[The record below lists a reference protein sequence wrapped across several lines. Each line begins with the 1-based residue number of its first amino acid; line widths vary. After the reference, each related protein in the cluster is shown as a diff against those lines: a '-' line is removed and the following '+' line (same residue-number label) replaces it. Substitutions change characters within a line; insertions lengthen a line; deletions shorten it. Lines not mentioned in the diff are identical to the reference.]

1 MKNETFENIEN
12 HNHDSRNQAL
22 ISDLFDENE
31 LFRLLE
37 RYGNSELAVYVQTN
51 LIMENQLLN
60 VLRQDRHYSKELMDE
75 LEKIRK
81 TDFLNY
87 S

>member
-12 HNHDSRNQAL
+12 HNHDSSNQAL

-51 LIMENQLLN
+51 LVMESQLLN

-75 LEKIRK
+75 LENIRK
-81 TDFLNY
+81 DF
-87 S
+87 

>member
-12 HNHDSRNQAL
+12 HNHDSNNQAL

-31 LFRLLE
+31 LFCLLE

-51 LIMENQLLN
+51 LVMESQLLN
-60 VLRQDRHYSKELMDE
+60 VLRQDRHYSKEMMDE

-81 TDFLNY
+81 D
-87 S
+87 